1 MKVTLEQVAK
11 YAGVSRG
18 TVDRVVNRRGNVKP
32 EVEQRVREA
41 LQALGYERN
50 KIASALA
57 YSKNEKKVCAMFQK
71 TDSEDYN
78 AKIMQGIHD
87 AKKELKDF
95 GITVEVAICNS
106 SDAGEFIRKIDV
118 MIQEEICGF
127 AIKAPSFPEI
137 SEKIDW
143 LVQQGMPVITFN
155 SDIPE
160 SHRTCFVGQN
170 LYQSGRVAGNIMASL
185 IRPGEKI
192 VIGCGIPQYNAH
204 QERVDGFV
212 YELKKRG
219 FQEEQWKVFHTD
231 QNYEVTYRCLEEIFK
246 EEENIRGIYMS
257 VEPNEACGAFLEE
270 HSSLQPP
277 YVVCHDTAPETIE
290 YLKKGVFDYII
301 DQDVYMQSYYSLLL
315 LRDAFRY
322 GTCDPGKILDV
333 NIYNAACFE

>member
-18 TVDRVVNRRGNVKP
+18 TVDRVVNNRGNVRP
-32 EVEQRVREA
+32 DVEQRVREA
-41 LQALGYERN
+41 LKVLNYERN

-57 YSKNEKKVCAMFQK
+57 YSKNEKKVCAVFQK
-71 TDSEDYN
+71 TNSEDYN
-78 AKIMQGIHD
+78 AKIMKGIND

-95 GITVEVAICNS
+95 GIAVEVAMCS
-106 SDAGEFIRKIDV
+106 TSDAEEFLQKIDT
-118 MIQEEICGF
+118 MIQEGVCGF
-127 AIKAPSFPEI
+127 AVKAPSLSEI
-137 SEKIDW
+137 SDKINS
-143 LVQQGMPVITFN
+143 LVKRGIPVITFN

-160 SHRTCFVGQN
+160 SQRTCFVGQD

-192 VIGCGIPQYNAH
+192 VIGCGIPQYHAH

-219 FQEEQWKVFHTD
+219 FQEDQWKVFHTH
-231 QNYEVTYRCLEEIFK
+231 QNYGVTYQCLEEIFQ

-257 VEPNEACGAFLEE
+257 VEPNEACGAFLET
-270 HSSLQPP
+270 HSLRHRPF
-277 YVVCHDTAPETIE
+277 VVCHDTAPETIE

-301 DQDVYMQSYYSLLL
+301 DQDVYMQSYYSLSL

-322 GTCDPGKILDV
+322 GTCEPRKILDV
-333 NIYNAACFE
+333 NIYNEACFE